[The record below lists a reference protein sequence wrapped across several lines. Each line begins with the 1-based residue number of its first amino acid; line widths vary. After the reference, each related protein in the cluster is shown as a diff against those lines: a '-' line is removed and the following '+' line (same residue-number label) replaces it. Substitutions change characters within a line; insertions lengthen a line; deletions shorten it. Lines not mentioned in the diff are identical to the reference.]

1 MSIGA
6 MILAGLL
13 GLQLFAGAARAAETG
28 NLSLVDAARQGDR
41 EAVRSLL
48 NSRAKVDVP
57 GADGMTALIW
67 AAYRNDV
74 QMADLLL
81 RAGADVKAAN
91 EYGATALYAAAANAD
106 SAMAAKLLAAGADAD
121 ADAHLLSGETPL
133 MVAGH
138 RGNLATSRCHPMPH
152 GGSAVG
158 PRGAIRYGT

>member
-1 MSIGA
+1 MNIGA

-13 GLQLFAGAARAAETG
+13 GVQLFAGAARAAETP

-74 QMADLLL
+74 QMANLLL

-91 EYGATALYAAAANAD
+91 EYGATASD
-106 SAMAAKLLAAGADAD
+106 HEEQSAMELDEKQRTLLQLKAALDAGDA
-121 ADAHLLSGETPL
+121 
-133 MVAGH
+133 VA
-138 RGNLATSRCHPMPH
+138 M
-152 GGSAVG
+152 
-158 PRGAIRYGT
+158 